1 MSEEPGFRIAFTN
14 AFKKDVKLAKK
25 RGQDL
30 EALFAVIEQ
39 LAKGEALPQDNRDH
53 ALGGNWR
60 GTREC
65 HIEPDWL
72 LIYEKD
78 RGELVLSCL
87 RTGTHSDL
95 F

>member
-1 MSEEPGFRIAFTN
+1 MSSGSRFRIALTN
-14 AFKKDVKLAKK
+14 AFKKDVKAAKR
-25 RGQDL
+25 RGKNLD
-30 EALFAVIEQ
+30 ALFAVISQ
-39 LAKGEALPQDNRDH
+39 LAAGAALPHRNREH
-53 ALGGNWR
+53 ALSGNWR

-78 RGELVLSCL
+78 AETLVLICV